1 VVSNRGPVVYAR
13 DGGERVARR
22 GGGGLVTALG
32 GLVAAHEVT
41 WVASALSDEDRAVAA
56 EAGGQA
62 IDEED
67 RAGNHFRL
75 RLVAHDAPDYDR
87 FYNVF
92 SNPMLWFIHHELWA
106 LAERPEIDG
115 GTWAAW
121 DSYRAVNAALAD
133 AAGSE
138 YEALGGDA
146 AVMLHDYQ
154 LYTAPAVL
162 RERHPEAVITHFVH
176 VPWPGRNAW
185 RVLPEP
191 MRREICDGLL
201 SCDVVGLHTRGYVR
215 QFLRFCAD
223 VGGYGVD
230 TDEATVDVGARRV
243 RVRAY
248 PISVDPGEFDALVQS
263 RAVAEASER
272 FDEDRPEAV
281 VLRVDRT
288 DPSKN
293 IVRGFH
299 AFDLFLEQ
307 HPEWHGRVRMVALLD
322 PSRQEIPEYAEY
334 LGAIQRAARQVGERW
349 LDPDGHPAVD
359 VRIHDNFPEVVAAYQ
374 HYDVLLVN
382 ALFDGMNLIAKEA
395 PLVNMRQGVLILSEN
410 AGAHDELGDLALSVN
425 PFDIQDQADAIAAA
439 LAMPADE
446 RARRAEGLAER
457 VRRHDVREWVERQLD
472 DLDALAGV
480 R

>member
-1 VVSNRGPVVYAR
+1 VVYAR

-32 GLVAAHEVT
+32 GLVASHDVT
-41 WVASALSDEDRAVAA
+41 WVASALSDEDRVVVA
-56 EAGGQA
+56 EAEGQA
-62 IDEED
+62 VDEVD
-67 RAGNHFRL
+67 RAGHHFRL
-75 RLVAHDAPDYDR
+75 RLVAHDAADYDR

-92 SNPMLWFIHHELWA
+92 SNPMLWFIHHELWG
-106 LAERPEIDG
+106 LAERPEIDA

-121 DSYRAVNAALAD
+121 DSYRAVNTALAD
-133 AAGSE
+133 AAAAE
-138 YEALGGDA
+138 YEALGGET

-162 RERHPEAVITHFVH
+162 RERHPGAVITHFVH

-201 SCDVVGLHTRGYVR
+201 ACDVVGLHTHGYAR
-215 QFLRFCAD
+215 EFLRFCSD
-223 VGGYGVD
+223 VGGYSVD
-230 TDEATVDVGARRV
+230 PDDGTVATGLRRV

-248 PISVDPGEFDALVQS
+248 PISVDPTEFDALVRS
-263 RAVAEASER
+263 EAVAEAAQR
-272 FDEDRPEAV
+272 FEEERPEAV

-307 HPEWHGRVRMVALLD
+307 HPEWHGRVRMLALLD

-349 LDPDGHPAVD
+349 ADADGQPAVD
-359 VRIHDNFPEVVAAYQ
+359 VRIHDNFPEVVAAYR

-425 PFDIQDQADAIAAA
+425 PFDIQGQADAIATA
-439 LAMPADE
+439 LTMPAGE

-457 VRRHDVREWVERQLD
+457 VRRHDVREWVDRQLD